1 MVNGRNGRGDC
12 EDEKSMKNVMKF
24 IVFLIYTIGIFFL
37 QNPLVMLW
45 GIGINLI
52 CMLVQQISIKKAWGN
67 LWAFM
72 GFILFTGVIN
82 IWVVDI
88 SYGATIAIKLMIVC
102 NMTYLFANSMTQ
114 LEFAE
119 TIAKMM
125 SPLKI
130 VKVDTER
137 IVIMIVI
144 ALSFIPILKQELEN
158 IRLGLKAKA
167 CKTDAF
173 HLILHAKWILL
184 PMLIS
189 ILKRMDEME
198 YGLKAKAYSNE

>member
-173 HLILHAKWILL
+173 YLILHAKWILL